1 MPEHSV
7 VGKSL
12 PRIDSAA
19 KATGEARYT
28 ADLTLPRMLHAKIL
42 RSPHA
47 HARILHIDTSKAERL
62 SGVKAVITGQEIAG
76 VKWGVFRYT
85 RDQTM
90 LAVDKVRY
98 LGEDVAAVAAVDEET
113 ALEALGL
120 IEVEYEVL
128 PAVFDPIEAM
138 KEGAPRVHDQAEN
151 NVNIFVPIEVG
162 NVEQGFAEAYY
173 VREDRFTA
181 AEHGYF
187 QLEPYAVLINFD
199 ASGGLELWLPTASPH
214 TKAKAL
220 ANLLQMPLHKIK
232 VRKAYSGGA
241 FGGRSDIFP
250 GEFITALLCL
260 KTRRPVRLV
269 YTREETLT
277 GIRQIHS
284 MVVDMKTGVK
294 EDGTFIALDIKAI
307 MDGGAYSSTGPIAT
321 SVPFLVWE
329 ETYRLPNV
337 RFHGYRVYT
346 NKPVRGMY
354 PSHGR
359 AFLGGLGMQL
369 DKIAEELGIDPA
381 EIRLRN
387 ALRTGDVQATGSK
400 VISCGLSEAIQRA
413 TERSSWRERRG
424 KLPYGKGI
432 GMGCSGMM
440 VGFPMGIRGG
450 SSAYIKFNEDGGLT
464 LISGVADNGQGND
477 SMLVQIA
484 ADVLGMRM
492 DEINLV
498 SADSEITTLDP
509 GAYSQAVAFVSG
521 NAVLAAAMDAR
532 RQLLTVAADLLGASL
547 PSLDLGD
554 HKVFVANNP
563 TRNVPLHKVVR
574 YALMQNKPI
583 MGRGSYM
590 PKVDQE
596 REWVS
601 NPRGQQAGT
610 FSFGAFVVEVDVD
623 VETGQ
628 VHITR
633 VTGAHDCGFAIN
645 PMAVEG
651 QFDGN
656 ISRAGVGASLLEEH
670 IWDGGQML
678 NPNMLEHKLPLSV
691 DMPPEIE
698 RIIIETIDPE
708 GPFGAKEAGLAGAM
722 NLFQAVGNAIYDAV
736 GVWLHEF
743 PFTPERV
750 LAALEEKQRQEAGD

>member
-1 MPEHSV
+1 MGDHSV
-7 VGKSL
+7 VGKRM
-12 PRIDSAA
+12 PRIDSVA
-19 KATGEARYT
+19 KATGDARYT
-28 ADLTLPRMLHAKIL
+28 ADMTLPRMLHGKVL

-47 HARILHIDTSKAERL
+47 HARILHIDASKAEQL
-62 SGVKAVITGQEIAG
+62 SGVRAVVTGQDIAG
-76 VKWGVFRYT
+76 IKWGVFRYT
-85 RDQTM
+85 RDQTL

-98 LGEDVAAVAAVDEET
+98 VGEDVAAVAAVDEDT

-138 KEGAPRVHDQAEN
+138 KEGAPCIHDHVEN
-151 NVNIFVPIEVG
+151 NVNVLVPIEVG
-162 NVEQGFAEAYY
+162 DVEQGFREAHY
-173 VREDRFTA
+173 VREDRFKSG
-181 AEHGYF
+181 EHGYY
-187 QLEPYAVLINFD
+187 QAEPYAVLVNCD
-199 ASGGLELWLPTASPH
+199 ASGNLEIWLPTASPH

-220 ANLLQMPLHKIK
+220 ANLLNMPLHKVK
-232 VRKAYSGGA
+232 LRKAYSGGA
-241 FGGRSDIFP
+241 FGGRSDVFP
-250 GEFITALLCL
+250 GEFIAALLCL
-260 KTRRPVRLV
+260 KARRPVKIV
-269 YTREETLT
+269 YTREESLT
-277 GIRQIHS
+277 CIRQIHS
-284 MVVDMKTGVK
+284 MVVDLKTGVK
-294 EDGTFIALDIKAI
+294 EDGVFVATEIKSI
-307 MDGGAYSSTGPIAT
+307 MDGGAFSSTGPIAA

-337 RFHGYRVYT
+337 RFHGYRIYT

-354 PSHGR
+354 GSHGR

-369 DKIAEELGIDPA
+369 DMIAEELGIDPV

-387 ALRTGDVQATGSK
+387 ALQSGDTQATGSK
-400 VISCGLSEAIQRA
+400 VFSCGLSEALRQAAEKSRWK
-413 TERSSWRERRG
+413 EKRG

-432 GMGCSGMM
+432 GMGCNGMM

-450 SSAYIKFNEDGGLT
+450 SSAYIKFNEDAGAT

-477 SMLVQIA
+477 SMMVQIA

-498 SADSEITTLDP
+498 SADSEITTLDQ
-509 GAYSQAVAFVSG
+509 GAYSQAAAFVSG
-521 NAVLAAAMDAR
+521 NAVFAAASDAR
-532 RQLLTVAADLLGASL
+532 KQLLSAAAEMLETDVAALELK
-547 PSLDLGD
+547 D
-554 HKVFVANNP
+554 HKVYEVDDP
-563 TRNVPLHKVVR
+563 DRNAPLHKIIR
-574 YALMQNKPI
+574 YALLRNKPI
-583 MGRGSYM
+583 TGRGSYM
-590 PKVDQE
+590 PYVDQK
-596 REWVS
+596 REWVH

-610 FSFGAFVVEVDVD
+610 FSFGAFVVEVEVD

-628 VHITR
+628 VKLTQ

-645 PMAVEG
+645 PMAVEV
-651 QFDGN
+651 QIDGN
-656 ISRAGVGASLLEEH
+656 VGRAGVGASLLEEYV
-670 IWDGGQML
+670 WDGGQML

-691 DMPPEIE
+691 DMPPVIQ
-698 RIIIETIDPE
+698 RIIVESMDPE

-750 LAALEEKQRQEAGD
+750 LEAIETTMEH